1 MLWKKALFKCFCLHL
16 SMYMTFSNVCGLITV
31 SPGIITSQ
39 DPIIFH
45 QSNSRVKCPLCIETK
60 TQQSFKGTGL
70 QSQVFKVSPFSFPGV
85 WGRNPMAL
93 LYQWGVAISTIK
105 MLESS
110 SSCHNTQTVGIDVND
125 CPSCSVYFSFWVYSI
140 GWQSEHHSSGLF
152 CENGVLFQ
160 LGSRW
165 ISWNEYMLDR
175 RESEPQNVTYC
186 EMHAR
191 MHLLWVGIIRQWE

>member
-1 MLWKKALFKCFCLHL
+1 
-16 SMYMTFSNVCGLITV
+16 MYMTFSNVCGLITV

-93 LYQWGVAISTIK
+93 LYQ
-105 MLESS
+105 
-110 SSCHNTQTVGIDVND
+110 
-125 CPSCSVYFSFWVYSI
+125 
-140 GWQSEHHSSGLF
+140 
-152 CENGVLFQ
+152 
-160 LGSRW
+160 
-165 ISWNEYMLDR
+165 
-175 RESEPQNVTYC
+175 
-186 EMHAR
+186 
-191 MHLLWVGIIRQWE
+191 